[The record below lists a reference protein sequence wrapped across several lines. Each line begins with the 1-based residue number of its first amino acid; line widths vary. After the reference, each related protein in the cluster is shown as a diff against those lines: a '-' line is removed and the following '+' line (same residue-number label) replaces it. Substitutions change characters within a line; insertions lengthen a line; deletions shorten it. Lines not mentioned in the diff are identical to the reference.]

1 VSPSRGTLY
10 VISAPSG
17 AGKTSLVRALMQRQ
31 PDLHFS
37 ISYTTR
43 KMRPSEQE
51 GRDYFFVD
59 KAKFQQMI
67 DGHGFLE
74 YAEVFGNFYGTPRAQ
89 VESFLGTGRNVLL
102 EIDWQGA
109 RQIASTMPERRS
121 IFILPPSRDAL
132 EQRLRGR
139 ATDSDEVIARRLADS
154 LADLSHWKEFDY
166 VIINDD
172 FDRAAAELEA
182 VVMGHA
188 EHLRRDRPE
197 VTTLVRSLLRQ

>member
-1 VSPSRGTLY
+1 
-10 VISAPSG
+10 
-17 AGKTSLVRALMQRQ
+17 
-31 PDLHFS
+31 
-37 ISYTTR
+37 
-43 KMRPSEQE
+43 MRPSEQE

-59 KAKFQQMI
+59 TAKFQQMI
-67 DGHGFLE
+67 DGRGFLE

-89 VESFLGTGRNVLL
+89 VEGFLGSGRNVLL

-182 VVMGHA
+182 VVMGRA
-188 EHLRRDRPE
+188 EYLRRDRPE
-197 VTTLVRSLLRQ
+197 VTTLVRNLLRQ